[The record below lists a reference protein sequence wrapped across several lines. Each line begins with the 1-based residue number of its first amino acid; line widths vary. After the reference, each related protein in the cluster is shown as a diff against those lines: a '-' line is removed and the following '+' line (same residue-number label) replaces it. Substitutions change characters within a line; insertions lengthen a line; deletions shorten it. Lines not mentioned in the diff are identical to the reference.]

1 MQVRARRR
9 TFRMP
14 TGESSFTRL
23 TRIKNLIEAYKD
35 GKQPSRKLVIKAL
48 IEYHDFLKSLWLWQ
62 LKKK

>member
-23 TRIKNLIEAYKD
+23 SRVKKLIDAYKN
-35 GKQPSRKLVIKAL
+35 GRQPSKILVIKAL